1 MSLSCKNDRKIRK
14 DKIKSLSDR
23 INSYVLIIQSLQI
36 NRGTARYTCIKT
48 VLTIEAAVVL
58 PFFVCF
64 LVFILYFFRI
74 LQVQAGV
81 SQALQYTGRQ
91 IAAEYNVQTAEIKED
106 DREEKDNGSLVT
118 DKDKKHGKTDLAALL
133 RARLLFEKQLKKL
146 NCPVNYITNGTAGIS
161 FLQSDFSQN
170 YVELK
175 VVYLMKLPVALLGT
189 IRYRIVQEAKCRK
202 WTGYEPG
209 QDTNEDDSWLY
220 YTEHGKVYHA
230 SRSCTYLDLSIRGV
244 TSKQVTG
251 IRNENGGKYHKCER
265 CGDKISDP
273 SMVYITDY
281 GERYHSSLTC
291 SGLKRSIYMIRRTKA
306 TAKKMCSKCG
316 I

>member
-106 DREEKDNGSLVT
+106 DREEKW
-118 DKDKKHGKTDLAALL
+118 
-133 RARLLFEKQLKKL
+133 
-146 NCPVNYITNGTAGIS
+146 IT
-161 FLQSDFSQN
+161 
-170 YVELK
+170 
-175 VVYLMKLPVALLGT
+175 
-189 IRYRIVQEAKCRK
+189 
-202 WTGYEPG
+202 
-209 QDTNEDDSWLY
+209 
-220 YTEHGKVYHA
+220 
-230 SRSCTYLDLSIRGV
+230 
-244 TSKQVTG
+244 
-251 IRNENGGKYHKCER
+251 
-265 CGDKISDP
+265 GD
-273 SMVYITDY
+273 
-281 GERYHSSLTC
+281 R
-291 SGLKRSIYMIRRTKA
+291 
-306 TAKKMCSKCG
+306 
-316 I
+316 